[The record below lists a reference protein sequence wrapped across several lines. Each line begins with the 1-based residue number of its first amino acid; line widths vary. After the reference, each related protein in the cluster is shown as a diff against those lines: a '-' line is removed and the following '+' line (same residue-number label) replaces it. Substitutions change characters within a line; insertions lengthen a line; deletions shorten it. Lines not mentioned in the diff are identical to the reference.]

1 MSETLNYKI
10 QKASQYPD
18 KSGVIF
24 LIHGYGSNSN
34 DLFSFKTYL
43 PKNLSI
49 ISLEAPIQIEMGGFA
64 WYSINYNQDFKKWSN
79 NEEAISSIKKIYQTI
94 NILLKKYNLN
104 DNDISL
110 LGFSQGAILS
120 WAIGFNYPNFIRR
133 VIALSGYINEELIDN
148 YNITFKAFCSHGVID
163 PIIPIDWARA
173 TIKKHINKENDN
185 FIYNE
190 YNDGHTVTENNL
202 LDFLNWINKTSFI

>member
-1 MSETLNYKI
+1 VSETLNYKI

-24 LIHGYGSNSN
+24 LIHGYGSNSD

-94 NILLKKYNLN
+94 NILLNKYNLN

-148 YNITFKAFCSHGVID
+148 YNITFKAFSSHGVID

-173 TIKKHINKENDN
+173 TIKKHINKESDN

>member
-24 LIHGYGSNSN
+24 LIHGYGSNSD

-79 NEEAISSIKKIYQTI
+79 NEEAISSIKQIYQTI

-120 WAIGFNYPNFIRR
+120 WTIGFNYPYFIRR

-148 YNITFKAFCSHGVID
+148 YNITFKAFSSHGVID

>member
-10 QKASQYPD
+10 QKAPQYPD
-18 KSGVIF
+18 NSGVIF
-24 LIHGYGSNSN
+24 LIHGYGSNSD

-79 NEEAISSIKKIYQTI
+79 NEEAISSIKQIYQTI

-120 WAIGFNYPNFIRR
+120 WAIGFNYPYFIRR

-148 YNITFKAFCSHGVID
+148 YNITFKAFSSHGVID

-190 YNDGHTVTENNL
+190 YNDGHTVTEKNL

>member
-18 KSGVIF
+18 KSGVVF
-24 LIHGYGSNSN
+24 LIHGYGSNSD
-34 DLFSFKTYL
+34 DLFSFKNYL

-79 NEEAISSIKKIYQTI
+79 NEEAISSIKQIYQTI

-120 WAIGFNYPNFIRR
+120 WAIGFNYPCFIRR
-133 VIALSGYINEELIDN
+133 VIALSGYINEELINN
-148 YNITFKAFCSHGVID
+148 YNITFKAFSSHGVID

-185 FIYNE
+185 FIFNE

>member
-18 KSGVIF
+18 KSGGIF
-24 LIHGYGSNSN
+24 LIHGYGSNSD

-94 NILLKKYNLN
+94 NILLIKNNLN

-148 YNITFKAFCSHGVID
+148 YNITFKAFSSHGVID

>member
-1 MSETLNYKI
+1 VSETLNYKI

-24 LIHGYGSNSN
+24 LIHGYGSNSD

-94 NILLKKYNLN
+94 NILLNKIKLAIEITGVSTIAIAGGVAKNSELRRNLKSIGSAKK
-104 DNDISL
+104 II
-110 LGFSQGAILS
+110 F
-120 WAIGFNYPNFIRR
+120 P
-133 VIALSGYINEELIDN
+133 IA
-148 YNITFKAFCSHGVID
+148 
-163 PIIPIDWARA
+163 
-173 TIKKHINKENDN
+173 
-185 FIYNE
+185 
-190 YNDGHTVTENNL
+190 
-202 LDFLNWINKTSFI
+202 